1 MKLISGI
8 YNDKQLNKYLDFIDG
23 AILMVPHFSLIYEDL
38 NVDKAI
44 KELKKASKTII
55 LALNKIFTEDEINN
69 AYEFLDK
76 YKNEDVLFYIADLG
90 LIKYAKDNNILN
102 KMIYNPETM
111 ITNYLDLK
119 VYMNFNLDAYGISNE
134 ITINDLKEIYNQT
147 KAPLFYLGF
156 GKRLMFYSKRKLLS
170 LYKEKYQKNFD
181 MDNLYLKEETRD
193 DKYKIIEN
201 DNGTMIY
208 RSYFI
213 SLHKELDD
221 LLFIKYFYVDPLD
234 LDELVYLNA
243 IKAYHDYLYN
253 FINKEELIKNIEK
266 LDINI
271 SDGFSYFDSIYQK
284 EDIKNG

>member
-55 LALNKIFTEDEINN
+55 LSLNKIFTEDEINN

-253 FINKEELIKNIEK
+253 FINKEELIKNIGK

>member
-8 YNDKQLNKYLDFIDG
+8 YNQKQLNKYLDFIDG

-44 KELKKASKTII
+44 KTLKKADKVTI
-55 LALNKIFTEDEINN
+55 LALNKIFTEDEIAS

-76 YKNEDVLFYIADLG
+76 YKDEDVLFYIADLG

-111 ITNYLDLK
+111 ITNYLDLSI
-119 VYMNFNLDAYGISNE
+119 YMNFNLDAYGISNE

-170 LYKEKYQKNFD
+170 LYKEKYQAKFD
-181 MDNLYLKEETRD
+181 FDDLYLKEETRD

-234 LDELVYLNA
+234 LDELVYLKA
-243 IKAYHDYLYN
+243 IQAYHDYLYS
-253 FINKEELIKNIEK
+253 FINKEELIENIGK
-266 LDINI
+266 LGINI